1 MRTSRYDTRR
11 VEQEEEV
18 VASRSGH
25 QRLRFT
31 LGPLPQRHAESHAP
45 PSKQMVK
52 KAARVVLQTRHRDG
66 GCTAPRQATAPYT
79 RRHNPCPWQGEGGR
93 ERACRIARMAG
104 VERRGPEGRACGRR
118 RRRATAAASKACG
131 GGLPR
136 IVDARRGGKK
146 AGTAMEEI
154 VRRGKST
161 PAQGCTVLR
170 GASTLSDNRPA
181 THCHTP
187 SHPVAPWAVMRQ
199 GAGSSRTLH
208 TFSTLIVHVCT
219 VAGSSLSLQL
229 PERVAQS
236 AFLAPTTKCRR
247 RAAAV
252 PKCVVKNHFDSNNN
266 G

>member
-11 VEQEEEV
+11 VEQEDEV

-52 KAARVVLQTRHRDG
+52 IAARVVLQTRHRDG

-118 RRRATAAASKACG
+118 RRRASTAASRACG

-136 IVDARRGGKK
+136 IVDARRGGERAETALK
-146 AGTAMEEI
+146 ATVGHGKGPQREGAAGNGPGQK
-154 VRRGKST
+154 RGW
-161 PAQGCTVLR
+161 PREQ
-170 GASTLSDNRPA
+170 
-181 THCHTP
+181 
-187 SHPVAPWAVMRQ
+187 
-199 GAGSSRTLH
+199 
-208 TFSTLIVHVCT
+208 
-219 VAGSSLSLQL
+219 
-229 PERVAQS
+229 
-236 AFLAPTTKCRR
+236 
-247 RAAAV
+247 RAA
-252 PKCVVKNHFDSNNN
+252 S
-266 G
+266 